1 MTQNSL
7 DNSLKTRVLTF
18 ILQDEIY
25 GIDIT
30 EIKEIIAYTKPTK
43 IPKTPEFLVGVINLR
58 GNIIPVVD
66 LRKKFKM
73 QSSESQNEAIVIA
86 SFSGVNLGFLVDSV
100 EEVVPTDASMHS
112 EPPKFSEKIDANYV
126 RSMIRA
132 GDRVIMLLNIESLFS
147 SEELANFEGL

>member
-1 MTQNSL
+1 MPQHSL

-43 IPKTPEFLVGVINLR
+43 IPKTPNFLVGVINLR

-73 QSSESQNEAIVIA
+73 IALESVNGAIVIV
-86 SFSGVNLGFLVDSV
+86 SFSGINLGFLVDSV
-100 EEVVPTDASMHS
+100 EEVVPTESSMHS
-112 EPPKFSEKIDANYV
+112 SPPKFSEKIDTNYIK
-126 RSMIRA
+126 SIIRA
-132 GDRVIMLLNIESLFS
+132 NEKVIMMLNVETLFS
-147 SEELANFEGL
+147 SEELSNFEGL

>member
-1 MTQNSL
+1 MSQHSL

-43 IPKTPEFLVGVINLR
+43 IPKTPNFLVGVINLR

-66 LRKKFKM
+66 LRRKFKM
-73 QSSESQNEAIVIA
+73 IALESVNGAIVIV
-86 SFSGVNLGFLVDSV
+86 SFSGINLGFLVDSV
-100 EEVVPTDASMHS
+100 EEVVPTESSMHS
-112 EPPKFSEKIDANYV
+112 SPPKFSEKIDANYIK
-126 RSMIRA
+126 SMIRA
-132 GDRVIMLLNIESLFS
+132 NEKVIMMLNVETLFS
-147 SEELANFEGL
+147 SEELSNFEGL